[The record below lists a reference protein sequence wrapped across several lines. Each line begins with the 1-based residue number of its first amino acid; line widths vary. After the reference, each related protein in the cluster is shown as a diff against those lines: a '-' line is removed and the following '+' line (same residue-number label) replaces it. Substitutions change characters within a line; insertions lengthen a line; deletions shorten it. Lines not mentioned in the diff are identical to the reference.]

1 MGIGKSAS
9 WIELESFTIMRLR
22 GIEVAFLKI
31 DRAQKDFRQLMV
43 GNQGLYTGK
52 YVARRLK
59 ILGIAIDDARL
70 KEKCDFLVRGS
81 DRPPGC
87 HVQLLCA
94 LPASWMFRIAAMAA
108 SCRPFRTA
116 EAVSKARC
124 SKFICFCSSRNC
136 IESLINPV

>member
-1 MGIGKSAS
+1 
-9 WIELESFTIMRLR
+9 MRLR

-31 DRAQKDFRQLMV
+31 DRAQEDFRQLMV

-52 YVARRLK
+52 YVACRLK

-87 HVQLLCA
+87 HAQLLCA
-94 LPASWMFRIAAMAA
+94 LPGLLDVPY
-108 SCRPFRTA
+108 SCHGGIVPRLQDRRGSFKGT
-116 EAVSKARC
+116 
-124 SKFICFCSSRNC
+124 
-136 IESLINPV
+136 LL